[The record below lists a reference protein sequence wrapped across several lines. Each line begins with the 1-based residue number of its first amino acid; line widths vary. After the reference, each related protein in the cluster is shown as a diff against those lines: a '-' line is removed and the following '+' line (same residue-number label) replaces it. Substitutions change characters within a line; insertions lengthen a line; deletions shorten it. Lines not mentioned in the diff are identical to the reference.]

1 MRFLA
6 LLLAL
11 AAAVSVTAAEVKVV
25 RVYTGWREA
34 ASFKRISE
42 YFTGRENT
50 GREIVV
56 RSRPEERGGYYFLV
70 RTHNPGAA
78 REAKFVFQVVTPE
91 ATQPRVFRFSSTLP
105 AGKAVHQ
112 FGLTGADWP
121 DRTVDAMAWK
131 LEIVD
136 ANGAPVA
143 EAKSYLWEK
152 PAGE

>member
-1 MRFLA
+1 MRLLA
-6 LLLAL
+6 LLFVL
-11 AAAVSVTAAEVKVV
+11 AAATAVTAAEVKVV

-42 YFTGRENT
+42 YFSGRENT
-50 GREIVV
+50 GGEIVV

-78 REAKFVFQVVTPE
+78 RAARFVLQVVTPDS
-91 ATQPRVFRFSSTLP
+91 TQPRVFRLSSTLP

-112 FGLTGADWP
+112 LGLTGADWP
-121 DRTVDAMAWK
+121 DRTVVAMAWK

-136 ANGAPVA
+136 SDGASLA

-152 PAGE
+152 PAGP